1 MKLRPT
7 GHRHVRS
14 SARVAV
20 LGVLLAG
27 AGVFGLLPAA
37 GVGAGANEAD
47 APSEAKPQY
56 GGRLNLATVYMTL
69 NPLSWDPDDWAWK
82 SNHDQ
87 GFFYEQLFA
96 ADLDKSVRRG
106 GPYRFIAEAY
116 LPDDALRGELAEGWE
131 WETPLKLV
139 VTLRRGVMFP
149 EKPGVM
155 TARELDAED
164 VVSSYER
171 RKDSPKRIPTY
182 FDHIESVTA
191 RDERTVVFEFNRFNA
206 EWAYRFGY
214 GYYSGIVPREMA
226 SVDAKDWRKTTGSGP
241 FSITRYVEGHSQT
254 YARNPSYWDSEQIGG
269 RSYGIP
275 FIDEVK
281 YWIIKDEAT
290 AFTALRTGKVDV
302 MEAIRWIVVDHLR
315 KTTPELQWS
324 RYLTN
329 VGVFVALRVDRE
341 PFGDRR
347 VRRALNLAVNQPE
360 IVELFFGGHAE
371 LMAYPQHPGFGEAFQ
386 PLDEMP
392 ESVQEL
398 FTHDPEKARRLLA
411 EAGYPDGFSFEVQV
425 NAADP
430 SAMDLLPLVAS
441 YLERVGV
448 TMEIRP
454 LEYAAFLS
462 TMTTRTHGPGYML
475 QSGHVNPT
483 TTLRK
488 SFVTGQTW
496 NPSMWSDPEFDARM
510 EELFMERDEAK
521 RIAAI
526 RELTVQ
532 ILDEA
537 PYIWLPS
544 QYLHTAWWPWVKNY
558 NGELRAGAV
567 RPAPIYARL
576 WIDQELKRSMGF
588 E

>member
-1 MKLRPT
+1 MRRRWLGTCAWIVGPLW
-7 GHRHVRS
+7 
-14 SARVAV
+14 AV
-20 LGVLLAG
+20 LCSAALVVSANGATEDPVAG
-27 AGVFGLLPAA
+27 DG
-37 GVGAGANEAD
+37 E
-47 APSEAKPQY
+47 PQY
-56 GGRLNLATVYMTL
+56 GGRLNVGTVYLTL

-96 ADLDKSVRRG
+96 ADLDKSVRKG
-106 GPYRFIAEAY
+106 GPYPFIAEAY
-116 LPDDALRGELAEGWE
+116 LPDDSLRGELAENWE
-131 WETPLKLV
+131 WETPLTLV
-139 VTLRRGVMFP
+139 ITLRRGVMFP
-149 EKPGVM
+149 AKEGVM
-155 TARELDAED
+155 ERRELDAHD
-164 VVSSYER
+164 VVFSYER
-171 RKDSPKRIPTY
+171 RRDSPKRIPTY

-191 RDERTVVFEFNRFNA
+191 RDDHTVVFDFNRYNA

-226 SVDAKDWRKTTGSGP
+226 NVDAKDWRNTTGSGP
-241 FSITRYVEGHSQT
+241 FSLTRFVEGHSQT
-254 YARNPSYWDSEQIGG
+254 YTRNADYWDTELLGG
-269 RSYGIP
+269 SRHEIP
-275 FIDEVK
+275 FVDQVK
-281 YWIIKDEAT
+281 YWVIKDEAT
-290 AFTALRTGKVDV
+290 AFTALRTGKLDV
-302 MEAIRWIVVDHLR
+302 MEAIRWIVVDHLK

-329 VGVFVALRVDRE
+329 VGSFVALRVDRE

-371 LMAYPQHPGFGEAFQ
+371 LMAYPQHPGFGDVFQ
-386 PLDEMP
+386 PLEEMP

-398 FTHDPEKARRLLA
+398 FSHNPEKAKKLLA
-411 EAGYPDGFSFEVQV
+411 EAGYPNGFTFKTQV
-425 NAADP
+425 SAVDP
-430 SAMDLLPLVAS
+430 SSMDLLPLVAS
-441 YLERVGV
+441 YLEEVGV
-448 TMEIRP
+448 IMEIEP

-488 SFVTGQTW
+488 SFMTGQTW
-496 NPSMWSDPEFDARM
+496 NPSMYSDPQFDARM
-510 EELFMERDEAK
+510 AAVFEERDEAK
-521 RIAAI
+521 RTETL

-532 ILDEA
+532 MLDEA

-588 E
+588 K